1 MIARASALPVERT
14 ATLWVTM
21 AWSVAMVG
29 KEIRGI
35 MPSEMPST
43 TLPLQRALHL
53 RRKAVLC
60 CLVTTEGQQMCLSQG
75 GLQGGTPPLM
85 SL

>member
-35 MPSEMPST
+35 MPSEIPFMTPL
-43 TLPLQRALHL
+43 LPLALHL
-53 RRKAVLC
+53 RRKAELC
-60 CLVTTEGQQMCLSQG
+60 YLETTEGQQTCSSRG
-75 GLQGGTPPLM
+75 GPEGGTPPLM